1 MSERILRSLVDTE
14 AFAREFSQDLKPQDI
29 ILLEGD
35 LAAGKT
41 SFVAALMRALGS
53 MDPVASPTYALHH
66 RYSMPQPPFREADH
80 WDLFRMKD
88 ESELE
93 VAGFWDLLEGGEER
107 LTLIEWPGIVPN
119 SSWPRARRRWHLRF
133 QCEGE
138 IRRVF
143 YSKIES

>member
-1 MSERILRSLVDTE
+1 MSERILSSIADTE
-14 AFAREFSQDLKPQDI
+14 AFARDFSQDLKPQDI
-29 ILLEGD
+29 VLLEGD

-53 MDPVASPTYALHH
+53 SDPVASPTYSLHH
-66 RYSMPQPPFREADH
+66 RYSRLRAPFNEADH
-80 WDLFRMKD
+80 WDLYRMKD

-107 LTLIEWPGIVPN
+107 LTLIEWPGIVSN
-119 SSWPRARRRWHLRF
+119 SAWPRKRRRWHLRF
-133 QCEGE
+133 QREGE
-138 IRRVF
+138 IRRLF